1 MDHLQTYN
9 SEIHDELREN
19 PAELMPLFERAA
31 KQVYAGMLVGERKEL
46 EEISDIQV
54 CLSHGCGCVCGY
66 VRERGL
72 CVSGVR
78 MCVGARAHMCVRV
91 CVCACLSVNVCI
103 CVCAWETL
111 LVCVRV
117 CVREGVQESLRVFA

>member
-54 CLSHGCGCVCGY
+54 CLSHGCGYVCGY
-66 VRERGL
+66 LCVRERFMRVW
-72 CVSGVR
+72 CAHVR
-78 MCVGARAHMCVRV
+78 GRARTRECACVRV
-91 CVCACLSVNVCI
+91 CV
-103 CVCAWETL
+103 
-111 LVCVRV
+111 
-117 CVREGVQESLRVFA
+117 